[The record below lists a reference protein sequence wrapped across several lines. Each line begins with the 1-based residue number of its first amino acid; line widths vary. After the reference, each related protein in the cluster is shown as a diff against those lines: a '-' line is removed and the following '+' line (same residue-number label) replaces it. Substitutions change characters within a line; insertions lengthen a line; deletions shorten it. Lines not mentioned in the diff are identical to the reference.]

1 MTGMVFLLAQDVVGR
16 ACVFVSQLLLAML
29 LRPADFGL
37 IGLTYTVTNIAWT
50 LTNIGLEEVLLRRRG
65 ALTLWSGPAMWMSVG
80 PALIA
85 GILVVAVSPL
95 AAAVYDVP
103 QLTGLLAVA
112 ALSIPL
118 GALSIV
124 PGMLLRAQMR
134 FRTTALYGAAES
146 VVQSSLTV
154 FLAWSGFG
162 AYSFLLPMPLL
173 AAAKAVVWWY
183 LTSGGIRLA
192 PRPTRWRY
200 LVGDTTYAFATR
212 VTIAMIGQGAT
223 FMLGLLAKDATVGIY
238 YFGFR
243 FAAQPLLM
251 LAGNLSAVLYPVL
264 AQYKSDPD
272 RQSQAALK
280 ACKLVFSCLFPLAC
294 LQAAAAAPVVS
305 LFFGGTWSAS
315 IPVIQ
320 LLSVG
325 LAFDSVSWTSSTLMW
340 AVGEFRSLFLYSLV
354 EIPIFFA
361 LVLTGSLL
369 GQASGTAAGVS
380 LFYVTKI
387 AFVYLAFKKTGVSAR
402 RVASIYV
409 KPFLASAFSAG
420 ASWAISLLPPFSARP
435 VAQLLLVGLLGL
447 MLYLGLIRWLAP
459 EIWMDLRERFCAK
472 WAQVAARQSLR
483 ITPQEATRV

>member
-1 MTGMVFLLAQDVVGR
+1 MLFLLAQDVVGR

-29 LRPADFGL
+29 LKPADFGL
-37 IGLTYTVTNIAWT
+37 LGLTYTVTGIALT

-65 ALTLWSGPAMWMSVG
+65 ALRLWSGPAMWMSFG

-103 QLTGLLAVA
+103 QLTGLLRVA

-146 VVQSSLTV
+146 VVQSFLTV
-154 FLAWSGFG
+154 LFAWSGFG
-162 AYSFLLPMPLL
+162 AYSFLLPMPML
-173 AAAKAVVWWY
+173 AAVRAVVWWY
-183 LTSGGIRLA
+183 LTSEGISLA

-200 LVGDTTYAFATR
+200 LVGDTTYAFVTR
-212 VTIAMIGQGAT
+212 IAVAAIGQGAT
-223 FMLGLLAKDATVGIY
+223 FVLGLLATDAIVGIY

-243 FAAQPLLM
+243 VAAQPLLM
-251 LAGNLSAVLYPVL
+251 LAGNLSTVLYPVL

-272 RQSQAALK
+272 RQSEAALK

-294 LQAAAAAPVVS
+294 LQAAEAAPFVR
-305 LFFGGTWSAS
+305 LFFDGKWSAS
-315 IPVIQ
+315 IQVIQ

-340 AVGEFRSLFLYSLV
+340 AVGEFRTVFLYSLV
-354 EIPIFFA
+354 ETPIFFA
-361 LVLTGSLL
+361 LVFAGALL

-380 LFYVTKI
+380 LFYVTKV

-402 RVASIYV
+402 RVTSIYA
-409 KPFLASAFSAG
+409 KPFLASALSAG
-420 ASWAISLLPPFSARP
+420 ASWALALLPPFSARP
-435 VAQLLLVGLLGL
+435 ASQLLLVGSLGL
-447 MLYLGLIRWLAP
+447 MSYILLIRWFAP
-459 EIWMDLRERFCAK
+459 EIWMDLSERFRAK
-472 WAQVAARQSLR
+472 WAQAA
-483 ITPQEATRV
+483 A